1 MSLFSIFASAILP
14 IVLIATVGVVLGRL
28 KDVEPGPLNTAVV
41 YVLAPSLVLH
51 SLMASTLSGG
61 TLLKLAAAIAAFT
74 IGMAAIV
81 EIAGRL
87 IGVGTSTLSALVL
100 VSTFPNA
107 GNYGI
112 PVSDF
117 AFGETGRSVAVLYV
131 AVQSVLMFT
140 IGVYVASRGGGS
152 AGLGALRRVFRIP
165 LIYAVAAGLLART
178 LDIVPPL
185 DSTAMET
192 LSLVG
197 DASIPVMLL
206 ILGIQLANTNFGA
219 ALPEI
224 GVAAAGKMVL
234 APALAIG
241 IALLVGFDQ
250 PEVARTYVLESS
262 MPAAVTPL
270 VLLIEF
276 ADDVEVGGVSAPEFV
291 STVVAVTTLL
301 SVPLL
306 TLLISVLQSG
316 ALV

>member
-1 MSLFSIFASAILP
+1 VSLLSIFASAILP

-28 KDVEPGPLNTAVV
+28 RDVEPGPLNTAVV
-41 YVLAPSLVLH
+41 YVLAPALVLH
-51 SLMASTLSGG
+51 SLMATELAGG
-61 TLLKLAAAIAAFT
+61 TLLRLAAGVTAFT
-74 IGMAAIV
+74 LGMAALV
-81 EIAGRL
+81 ELSGRL
-87 IGVGTSTLSALVL
+87 LGVDEATLSALVL

-117 AFGETGRSVAVLYV
+117 AFGTVGRGVAVLYV
-131 AVQSVLMFT
+131 AAQSVLMYT
-140 IGVYVASRGGGS
+140 VGVYVASRGGGS
-152 AGLGALRRVFRIP
+152 AGLGALKRVFRIP
-165 LIYAVAAGLLART
+165 LIYAVAVGLLARA
-178 LDIVPPL
+178 LDLVPAA

-192 LSLVG
+192 LQLVG

-206 ILGIQLANTNFGA
+206 ILGIQLANTDFGA
-219 ALPEI
+219 ALPQI
-224 GVAAAGKMVL
+224 TVATVGKMVV
-234 APALAIG
+234 APAVAVG
-241 IALLVGFDQ
+241 IALLLGFDQ
-250 PEVARTYVLESS
+250 PTVARTFVLESA

-291 STVVAVTTLL
+291 STVVAVTTIL

-316 ALV
+316 VLV

>member
-1 MSLFSIFASAILP
+1 VSLLSIFATAILP
-14 IVLIATVGVVLGRL
+14 IVLIAGVGVVLGRV

-41 YVLAPSLVLH
+41 YVLAPALVLH
-51 SLMASTLSGG
+51 SLMATELSGG
-61 TLLKLAAAIAAFT
+61 TLVRIGAAVAAFT
-74 IGMAAIV
+74 LGMAAIV
-81 EIAGRL
+81 ELSGRL
-87 IGVGTSTLSALVL
+87 LGVDEATLSALVL

-117 AFGETGRSVAVLYV
+117 AFGSVGRGVAVLYV
-131 AVQSVLMFT
+131 AAQSVLMYT

-152 AGLGALRRVFRIP
+152 AGLGAVKRVFRIP
-165 LIYAVAAGLLART
+165 LIYAVAVGLLARA
-178 LDIVPPL
+178 LDLVPAA

-192 LSLVG
+192 LQLVG

-206 ILGIQLANTNFGA
+206 ILGLQLANTDFGA
-219 ALPEI
+219 APFQI
-224 GVAAAGKMVL
+224 GVATLGKMVL
-234 APALAIG
+234 APVVALG
-241 IALLVGFDQ
+241 VALLLGFDE
-250 PEVARTYVLESS
+250 PTVARTFVLESA

-276 ADDVEVGGVSAPEFV
+276 ADDVQVGGVSAPEFV